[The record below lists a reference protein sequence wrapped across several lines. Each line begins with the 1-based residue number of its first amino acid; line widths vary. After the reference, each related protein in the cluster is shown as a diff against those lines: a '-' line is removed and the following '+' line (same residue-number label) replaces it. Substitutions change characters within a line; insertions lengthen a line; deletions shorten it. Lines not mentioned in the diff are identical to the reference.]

1 MLLSRRLAL
10 GLAGASALPRFAI
23 GQSDNRPS
31 LTVAVQKISTS
42 NTLEPMR
49 EQSNVGQRVF
59 YTFAETLTD
68 HAWTGDLSLQ
78 PGLAES
84 FRRIDGRTLELKLR
98 QNVRFHNG
106 DAMTAED
113 VAFSFG
119 PERMWTG
126 SSVDT
131 RGMWTNTT
139 PGLTSKV
146 PPPEAPKIA
155 MAAYP
160 GFERMEIVDK
170 YTVRFVNRVPDATL
184 EGRLTRNTGVIFSQ
198 RAFAEAP
205 TWLDWARKPVGTGP
219 YRIVDYKPDVELVL
233 EAFDD
238 YWGGRP
244 PIKRLRFVEVP
255 EVASRDQRPAR
266 RRFRLRLRHAAGPD
280 RRDRVQS
287 EAGGASA
294 VRS

>member
-10 GLAGASALPRFAI
+10 GLAGAASLPRFAI

-31 LTVAVQKISTS
+31 LTIAVQKITTS

-49 EQSNVGQRVF
+49 EQSNVGQRIF

-68 HAWTGDLSLQ
+68 HAWTGDLSLK

-84 FRRIDGRTLELKLR
+84 FKRIDGRTLELKLR
-98 QNVRFHNG
+98 QNVCFHNG
-106 DAMTAED
+106 DGMTGED

-139 PGLTSKV
+139 PGMTGKV

-160 GFERMEIVDK
+160 AFERMEIVDK
-170 YTVRFVNRVPDATL
+170 HTVRFVNKVPDATL
-184 EGRLTRNTGVIFSQ
+184 EGRLTRNTGVVFSQ
-198 RAFAEAP
+198 RAFAEAAS
-205 TWLDWARKPVGTGP
+205 WLDWARKPIGTGP
-219 YRIVDYKPDVELVL
+219 YRIVEYKPDVELVMEL
-233 EAFDD
+233 EEVFDINIPD
-238 YWGGRP
+238 
-244 PIKRLRFVEVP
+244 
-255 EVASRDQRPAR
+255 D
-266 RRFRLRLRHAAGPD
+266 AAEKIQTVGQA
-280 RRDRVQS
+280 VQYI
-287 EAGGASA
+287 EAGINGKS
-294 VRS
+294 